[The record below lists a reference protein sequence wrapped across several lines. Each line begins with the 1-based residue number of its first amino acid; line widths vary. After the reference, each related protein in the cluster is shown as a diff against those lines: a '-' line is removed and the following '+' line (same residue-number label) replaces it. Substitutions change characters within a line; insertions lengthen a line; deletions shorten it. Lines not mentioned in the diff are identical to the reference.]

1 MKKNRRIFGVEL
13 SREQL
18 IGLVLLIVLLIS
30 LRGVIWVVRQ
40 SEEEPMEV
48 NRALMADFERKVAQA
63 DKERRERQR
72 EFERFNPN
80 YLTEERAF
88 RLNLKQ
94 EAFER
99 LKAWREKGKFVN
111 SVEEFQRVT
120 GVSDD
125 WVQEH
130 RDLFRFPEWVQAK
143 RSPKEEV
150 RLSFSTR
157 DINKIG
163 AEELQKISGIGEKLS
178 QRIVDERTKLNG
190 FVSMEQL
197 AMIEYVSPQAVRE
210 LKKYFRVENVAVERV
225 NINRASVDD
234 IARLPYMN
242 KGLAKRVVVE
252 RSKRDKPIE
261 KEDVREIF
269 GLSEEKIKIIMV
281 YLAY

>member
-1 MKKNRRIFGVEL
+1 M

-157 DINKIG
+157 DINKVG